1 MDKLESQKLDS
12 EKLEQYRSIIK
23 KILTEYYQM
32 TVAQSNKSTKT
43 EASEAPQESHDS
55 DCAEHSARGD
65 RIAFDDEHNQYLWF
79 RFGWKE
85 KQRIQHIIIYLCIKN
100 SKVWVEEDAT
110 DLCVVDDLLAA
121 GIPQTDIVLG
131 FHHPSK
137 RELTEF
143 AIA

>member
-32 TVAQSNKSTKT
+32 TAAQSNKSTET
-43 EASEAPQESHDS
+43 EARESPQESLDS
-55 DCAEHSARGD
+55 DY
-65 RIAFDDEHNQYLWF
+65 RIAFDDEHSQYLWF

-85 KQRIQHIIIYLCIKN
+85 KQRIQHIIMYLCIKN